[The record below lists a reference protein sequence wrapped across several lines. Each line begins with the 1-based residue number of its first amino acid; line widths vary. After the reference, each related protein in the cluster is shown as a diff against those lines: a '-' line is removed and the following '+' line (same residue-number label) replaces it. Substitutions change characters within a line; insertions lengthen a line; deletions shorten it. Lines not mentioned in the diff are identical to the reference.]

1 MSKATA
7 EKKRANGH
15 RSRKGTNGKPPS
27 PKHNDRN
34 FDLSKAEHI
43 DERLIQQNEVIKL
56 IDLQKILPSEMIN
69 PNATFDEYE
78 HQVYEVF
85 FARAL
90 EQRNEKAI
98 KARHKDRVQDIDEF
112 RKNAKFCPEESIWTI
127 GNRDNKISPEVLK
140 ECFGEFIEWHTKEF
154 PNVLLLDAAL
164 HCDEPEAA
172 PHIHLRQVWY
182 HSAADKDGNTYF
194 EISQKNALKEMG
206 IERPE
211 TDKKE
216 SRYNNAKVT
225 YTALLRQKWL
235 DIAES
240 KGIDIEREP
249 QDKSRSGLPLDQLKK
264 RTLEEQI
271 ADLERDVATLDS
283 QIEEKQELLPQL
295 RKSEKDL
302 ADKVAELE
310 RLEQQIR
317 QKQTDLADIDEEIE
331 RSGELARMAYRE
343 NQTAKSKLA
352 DTQEKCKQAE
362 SELADIQERKRQAVL
377 NAVEPTPYPQEKPLL
392 EYPPEPKEPIYSNKE
407 YWKDYKAQCKE
418 YKKEC
423 SEIGKE
429 NAKITAENAEIR
441 RQQAEWRQTQGL
453 LQIMKEE
460 QERLDRQRK
469 QQEQVETEL
478 REQQERLSEREKK
491 LDEEVVKRC
500 DERLAKAER
509 FAELTAISENW
520 KQRYEKIFGE
530 PYNERID
537 ENDSKSTKTEQD
549 LHTRTKKE
557 QYTR

>member
-43 DERLIQQNEVIKL
+43 DERLIQQDEFIKL

-127 GNRDNKISPEVLK
+127 GNRDNKISPEILK
-140 ECFGEFIEWHTKEF
+140 ECFREFIEWHTKEF

-182 HSAADKDGNTYF
+182 HSAADKDGNTYL
-194 EISQKNALKEMG
+194 EVNQKNALKEMG

-295 RKSEKDL
+295 RKTEKDL

-310 RLEQQIR
+310 RLEQQIS
-317 QKQTDLADIDEEIE
+317 QKQT
-331 RSGELARMAYRE
+331 
-343 NQTAKSKLA
+343 
-352 DTQEKCKQAE
+352 
-362 SELADIQERKRQAVL
+362 ELADIQERKRQAVL
-377 NAVEPTPYPQEKPLL
+377 SAVEPTPYPQEKPLL
-392 EYPPEPKEPIYSNKE
+392 EYPPQPKEPIYSNKE
-407 YWKDYKAQCKE
+407 YWKDYKAECKE
-418 YKKEC
+418 YKKKC
-423 SEIGKE
+423 SEIDKG

-453 LQIMKEE
+453 LQVIRDKENA
-460 QERLDRQRK
+460 QNKRDKQLSERENQLSKLEK
-469 QQEQVETEL
+469 Q
-478 REQQERLSEREKK
+478 LSEREKK

-500 DERLAKAER
+500 DERLAKSEC
-509 FAELTAISENW
+509 FAELTATSDRW
-520 KQRYEKIFGE
+520 KQRFSDMFHKDY
-530 PYNERID
+530 ERIED
-537 ENDSKSTKTEQD
+537 YDNRTAETEQD
-549 LHTRTKKE
+549 LHIKPKKE